1 MRITLI
7 AFGSRGDVQPHIAL
21 GAGLQTAG
29 HSVRV
34 VTHAMFEPL
43 IRSLGLEFSPVEIN
57 PRDVVDDK
65 AGQDWLGS
73 GANFLQFFQHFSRI
87 AEPLIQ
93 QAMRDCWH
101 ASQGSEMLVFS
112 PLAIGVASSIAEKL
126 GVPYWVGA
134 GQPLT
139 PTRACAIPF
148 FPRAPAWLPFGRGLY
163 HRSTYL
169 WSAQL
174 YWRLLL
180 RPMNKARREVLDLPP
195 LSPNWLYDQLRKQA
209 IPMLYYFSPTVL
221 PRPVDWNER
230 NQLTGYWYLEDS
242 PGTLSTWLPSPELV
256 KFLASGQP
264 PIYVGF
270 GSMHSPRS
278 MQMTKIVLTT
288 LEKTK
293 QQAVLATGWGGIG
306 EAICDRDLPEN
317 IFVLD
322 YVPHDWLFPQLSA
335 VVHHGGAGTMAAAV
349 RAGVPAVI
357 IPFFGDQPFWG
368 QRYYELGVTPAPIPH
383 KRLTV
388 ERLARAIQLA
398 TGDEAIHT
406 RMQALSER
414 IREEHG
420 VRRAI
425 EIITPVTPTLF

>member
-29 HSVRV
+29 NSVRV
-34 VTHAMFEPL
+34 VTHTLFEPL
-43 IRSLGLEFSPVEIN
+43 IRSLGLEFSLVEID

-73 GANFLQFFQHFSRI
+73 GANFLQFFQRFSRI
-87 AEPLIQ
+87 AEPLLQ
-93 QAMRDCWH
+93 QAIRDCWH
-101 ASQGSEMLVFS
+101 ASQGSDMLVFS

-126 GVPYWVGA
+126 GVPYWIGA

-148 FPRAPAWLPFGRGLY
+148 FPQAPGWLPFGRGLY

-180 RPMNKARREVLDLPP
+180 QPMNKARREVLDLPP
-195 LSPNWLYDQLRKQA
+195 LSPNWLYEQLRKQA

-230 NQLTGYWYLEDS
+230 NQLTGYWYLED
-242 PGTLSTWLPSPELV
+242 PLGALPNWRPSAELV
-256 KFLASGQP
+256 KFLATGQP
-264 PIYVGF
+264 SIYVGF
-270 GSMHSPRS
+270 GSMHSRRS

-293 QQAVLATGWGGIG
+293 QRAVLATGWGGIG
-306 EAICDRDLPEN
+306 GAICDRDLPEN

-349 RAGVPAVI
+349 RAGIPAVI

-368 QRYYELGVTPAPIPH
+368 QRFYELGVTPAPIPQ

-398 TGDEAIHT
+398 TNDETIHT
-406 RMQALSER
+406 RMQALSEH

-425 EIITPVTPTLF
+425 EIITAVPPPLF

>member
-34 VTHAMFEPL
+34 VTHTLFEPL
-43 IRSLGLEFSPVEIN
+43 IRSLGLEFSLVEID

-73 GANFLQFFQHFSRI
+73 GTNFLQFFQRFSRI

-101 ASQGSEMLVFS
+101 ASQGSDMLVLS

-126 GVPYWVGA
+126 RVPYWVGA

-139 PTRACAIPF
+139 PTHACAIPF
-148 FPRAPAWLPFGRGLY
+148 FPRAPGWLPFGRGLY

-209 IPMLYYFSPTVL
+209 ITMLYYFSPTVL

-230 NQLTGYWYLEDS
+230 NQLTGYWYLED
-242 PGTLSTWLPSPELV
+242 PLGALPDWQPSPELV
-256 KFLASGQP
+256 KFLATGQP

-270 GSMHSPRS
+270 GSMHSRRS
-278 MQMTKIVLTT
+278 MQMTQIVLTT

-293 QQAVLATGWGGIG
+293 QRAVLATGWGGIG

-349 RAGVPAVI
+349 RAGIPAVI

-368 QRYYELGVTPAPIPH
+368 QRFYELGVTPAPIPQ

-398 TGDEAIHT
+398 TKDETIHT
-406 RMQALSER
+406 RMQALSEH

-425 EIITPVTPTLF
+425 EIITAVPPTLS

>member
-1 MRITLI
+1 
-7 AFGSRGDVQPHIAL
+7 
-21 GAGLQTAG
+21 
-29 HSVRV
+29 
-34 VTHAMFEPL
+34 
-43 IRSLGLEFSPVEIN
+43 
-57 PRDVVDDK
+57 
-65 AGQDWLGS
+65 
-73 GANFLQFFQHFSRI
+73 
-87 AEPLIQ
+87 
-93 QAMRDCWH
+93 
-101 ASQGSEMLVFS
+101 
-112 PLAIGVASSIAEKL
+112 
-126 GVPYWVGA
+126 
-134 GQPLT
+134 
-139 PTRACAIPF
+139 
-148 FPRAPAWLPFGRGLY
+148 
-163 HRSTYL
+163 
-169 WSAQL
+169 
-174 YWRLLL
+174 
-180 RPMNKARREVLDLPP
+180 
-195 LSPNWLYDQLRKQA
+195 
-209 IPMLYYFSPTVL
+209 
-221 PRPVDWNER
+221 
-230 NQLTGYWYLEDS
+230 LTGYWYLEDS
-242 PGTLSTWLPSPELV
+242 PGALSTWLPSPELV
-256 KFLASGQP
+256 EFLAGGQP

-270 GSMHSPRS
+270 GSMHTRRS
-278 MQMTKIVLTT
+278 MQMTQIVLAT

-293 QQAVLATGWGGIG
+293 QRAVLATGWGGIG

-368 QRYYELGVTPAPIPH
+368 RRYYELGVTPAPIPH

>member
-1 MRITLI
+1 
-7 AFGSRGDVQPHIAL
+7 
-21 GAGLQTAG
+21 
-29 HSVRV
+29 
-34 VTHAMFEPL
+34 
-43 IRSLGLEFSPVEIN
+43 
-57 PRDVVDDK
+57 
-65 AGQDWLGS
+65 
-73 GANFLQFFQHFSRI
+73 
-87 AEPLIQ
+87 
-93 QAMRDCWH
+93 
-101 ASQGSEMLVFS
+101 MLVFS

-126 GVPYWVGA
+126 GVPYWIGA

-148 FPRAPAWLPFGRGLY
+148 FPQAPGWLPFGRGLY

-180 RPMNKARREVLDLPP
+180 QPMNKARREVLDLPP
-195 LSPNWLYDQLRKQA
+195 MSPNWLYEQLRKQA

-230 NQLTGYWYLEDS
+230 NQLTGYWYLED
-242 PGTLSTWLPSPELV
+242 PLGALPNWRPSAELV
-256 KFLASGQP
+256 KFLATGQP
-264 PIYVGF
+264 SIYVGF
-270 GSMHSPRS
+270 GSMHSRRS

-293 QQAVLATGWGGIG
+293 QRAVLATGWGGIG

-349 RAGVPAVI
+349 RAGIPAVI

-368 QRYYELGVTPAPIPH
+368 QRFYELGVTPAPIPH
-383 KRLTV
+383 KRLAV
-388 ERLARAIQLA
+388 ERLARAIHLA
-398 TGDEAIHT
+398 TSDEAIHT
-406 RMQALSER
+406 RMQVLSER

-425 EIITPVTPTLF
+425 EIITAVPPPLF

>member
-29 HSVRV
+29 NSVRV
-34 VTHAMFEPL
+34 VTHTLFEPL
-43 IRSLGLEFSPVEIN
+43 IRSLGLEFSPVEID
-57 PRDVVDDK
+57 PRDVVDDE

-73 GANFLQFFQHFSRI
+73 GTNFLQFFQHFSRI

-93 QAMRDCWH
+93 QAIRDCWH
-101 ASQGSEMLVFS
+101 ASQGSDMLVFS

-126 GVPYWVGA
+126 GVPYWIGA

-148 FPRAPAWLPFGRGLY
+148 FPQAPGWLPFGRGLY

-180 RPMNKARREVLDLPP
+180 QPMNKARREVLDLQP
-195 LSPNWLYDQLRKQA
+195 LSSNWLYEQLRKQA

-221 PRPVDWNER
+221 PRPADWNER

-242 PGTLSTWLPSPELV
+242 RGALPNWRPSAELV
-256 KFLASGQP
+256 KFLATGQP
-264 PIYVGF
+264 SIYVGF
-270 GSMHSPRS
+270 GSMHSRRS

-293 QQAVLATGWGGIG
+293 QRAVLATGWGGIG

-349 RAGVPAVI
+349 RAGIPAVI

-368 QRYYELGVTPAPIPH
+368 QRFYELGVTPAPIPQ

-398 TGDEAIHT
+398 TNDETIHT
-406 RMQALSER
+406 RMQALSEH

-425 EIITPVTPTLF
+425 EIITAVPPTLS

>member
-29 HSVRV
+29 NSVRV
-34 VTHAMFEPL
+34 VTHTLFEPL
-43 IRSLGLEFSPVEIN
+43 IRRLGLEFSLVEID

-73 GANFLQFFQHFSRI
+73 GTNFLQFFQRFSRI

-93 QAMRDCWH
+93 QALRDCWH
-101 ASQGSEMLVFS
+101 ASQGSDMLVFS
-112 PLAIGVASSIAEKL
+112 PLAIGFASSIAEKL
-126 GVPYWVGA
+126 GVPYWIGA

-148 FPRAPAWLPFGRGLY
+148 FPQAPGWLPFGRGLY

-180 RPMNKARREVLDLPP
+180 QPMNKARREVLDLPP
-195 LSPNWLYDQLRKQA
+195 MSPNWLYEQLRKQA
-209 IPMLYYFSPTVL
+209 IRMLYYFSPTVL

-230 NQLTGYWYLEDS
+230 NQLTGYWYLED
-242 PGTLSTWLPSPELV
+242 PLGALPNWRPSAELV
-256 KFLASGQP
+256 KFLA
-264 PIYVGF
+264 
-270 GSMHSPRS
+270 
-278 MQMTKIVLTT
+278 
-288 LEKTK
+288 
-293 QQAVLATGWGGIG
+293 TGRGGIG

-349 RAGVPAVI
+349 RAGIPAVI

-368 QRYYELGVTPAPIPH
+368 QRFYELGVTPAPIPQ

-388 ERLARAIQLA
+388 ERLARAIQLV
-398 TGDEAIHT
+398 TKDETIHT
-406 RMQALSER
+406 RMQALSEH

-425 EIITPVTPTLF
+425 EIITAVPPPLF